1 MKLSIGTS
9 LDMRVLSFFYGPFG
23 ILSNTCQYEVSE
35 FSRQKKVF
43 HEDTIY
49 QIFLSYIALNADKKI
64 MDLGY

>member
-1 MKLSIGTS
+1 MKLSIGTTS

-43 HEDTIY
+43 HEDTQY
-49 QIFLSYIALNADKKI
+49 TKYS
-64 MDLGY
+64 